1 MIIFAGTERYVEI
14 ALLRRKRLTPLYSR
28 FISFSMIVQ
37 LAQQTTSFLAGETAC
52 RLNRKSLRCRAADI
66 VLLAIINAS
75 FLRLPFVILFDDFRS
90 SVIYLLWPI
99 KRPDVRMMSSFFY
112 HRRCF
117 ARKINYLSIRRDFY
131 RTSSNFYIS
140 FSFPVI
146 SSQLLDYIWYMIG
159 RTIKWRTFTFPATRK
174 IN

>member
-1 MIIFAGTERYVEI
+1 MIILAGTERYVEI

-75 FLRLPFVILFDDFRS
+75 LHLLFAILFDDFRS
-90 SVIYLLWPI
+90 SVIYLLRPI
-99 KRPDVRMMSSFFY
+99 KRPDIGMTSSFFITADVLREKLTIY
-112 HRRCF
+112 QYVEIFVEHLVIM
-117 ARKINYLSIRRDFY
+117 KVSILHLVF
-131 RTSSNFYIS
+131 TSSDF
-140 FSFPVI
+140 
-146 SSQLLDYIWYMIG
+146 
-159 RTIKWRTFTFPATRK
+159 
-174 IN
+174 